1 MNTAAEIKRLRP
13 AVPALLDWYAA
24 HRRPLPFREDPTP
37 YRVWVSE
44 IMLQQTRIETVLPYF
59 ERFMKAF
66 PTVRA
71 LADADESALFKLW
84 EGLGYYS
91 RARNLHKAAKQ
102 TVERFGGQL
111 PASYDDLL
119 LLQGIGDYTAG
130 AIASIAFGLPVPAV
144 DGNVLRVVARLT
156 ACDGDVLAP
165 AVRKNLRAIVEGI
178 LPTDA
183 PGAFNEAVMELGETV
198 CLPGTA
204 VKCGDCPLA
213 GVCKARECGCAEALP
228 VRKTPKPR
236 RVETRTVAVLVTN
249 EPTPRVLLHKRGDGL
264 LAHMWELPNAEGALS
279 PKQVA
284 ALWSLTPNKTEV
296 LPQGKH
302 VFSHVEW
309 KLHGVR
315 LTVDPFPA
323 PETYVW
329 VTTEELLR
337 DYALPRAFSLYLKH
351 LVR

>member
-1 MNTAAEIKRLRP
+1 MNTAAEVGRLRP
-13 AVPALLDWYAA
+13 AVPELLDWYAA
-24 HRRPLPFREDPTP
+24 HRRPLPFREHPTP

-59 ERFMKAF
+59 ERFMQAF

-84 EGLGYYS
+84 EGLGYYG

-111 PASYDDLL
+111 PASYNDLL
-119 LLQGIGDYTAG
+119 SLQGIGDYTAG

-144 DGNVLRVVARLT
+144 DGNVLRVMARLT

-165 AVRKNLRAIVEGI
+165 ATRKTLRAVVEGI
-178 LPTDA
+178 LPADA

-204 VKCGDCPLA
+204 VTCGDCPLA
-213 GVCKARECGCAEALP
+213 AVCAAKKRGCAETLP
-228 VRKTPKPR
+228 VRKAPKPR
-236 RVETRTVAVLVTN
+236 RVETRTVAVLVTT

-279 PKQVA
+279 PNQVA
-284 ALWSLTPNKTEV
+284 ALWSLHPKEAEI
-296 LPQGKH
+296 LPEGKH

-309 KLHGVR
+309 NLYGVR

-323 PETYVW
+323 PRDCVW
-329 VTTEELLR
+329 VTTEVLFR

>member
-13 AVPALLDWYAA
+13 AVPALLDWYSA
-24 HRRPLPFREDPTP
+24 HRRPLPFRENPTP

-59 ERFMKAF
+59 ERFMQVF
-66 PTVRA
+66 PTVKA
-71 LADADESALFKLW
+71 LADADESTLFKLW

-91 RARNLHKAAKQ
+91 RALNLLKAAKQ
-102 TVERFGGQL
+102 TVERFGGEL
-111 PASYDDLL
+111 PASYEDLL
-119 LLQGIGDYTAG
+119 SLQGIGDYTAG

-156 ACDGDVLAP
+156 ACDGDVLSP
-165 AVRKNLRAIVEGI
+165 ATRKSLRSVVEGI
-178 LPTDA
+178 LPPDA
-183 PGAFNEAVMELGETV
+183 AGAFNEAVMELGETV
-198 CLPGTA
+198 CLPAKA
-204 VKCGDCPLA
+204 VKCEECPLA
-213 GVCKARECGCAEALP
+213 GVCAAKKRGCAEVLP
-228 VRKTPKPR
+228 VRKAPRPR
-236 RVETRTVAVLVTN
+236 RVETRTVTVLVTD

-284 ALWSLTPNKTEV
+284 AAWSLTPKKVET

-323 PETYVW
+323 PSDCVW
-329 VTTEELLR
+329 VTIEQLSR